1 MNEVVAVFGILLAVY
16 TYVDSLYRKS
26 IMTIINEKSSPKAR
40 NNEILVRK
48 LKYERKY
55 KAVPLLM
62 FSFTF
67 FLLMLPDFTSTFIS
81 FLEDVLDFSNY
92 QYSISSATIIIVPI
106 IFFYWI
112 IVNIRLL
119 QKITKKIKNLSV
131 DK

>member
-26 IMTIINEKSSPKAR
+26 IMNKINVKSSPKAR
-40 NNEILVRK
+40 NNEILVGK

-62 FSFTF
+62 FSCIF
-67 FLLMLPDFTSTFIS
+67 FLLMLPDFIITLIS
-81 FLEDVLDFSNY
+81 FLERVLDFSNY

-106 IFFYWI
+106 IFLYWI
-112 IVNIRLL
+112 IVNIILI